1 MGYAGQPM
9 KVVKANRAL
18 LSKRNTF
25 KKVRKMFIDG
35 ADGKTKVHFNEVSA
49 EKLARIK
56 KGIRQ
61 RAKKDAWKK
70 AGLFALCIAVVIYC
84 LYVVFY
90 LWWF

>member
-25 KKVRKMFIDG
+25 KTVKKMFIDG
-35 ADGKTKVHFNEVSA
+35 AVGKTELQFKQVSA

-56 KGIRQ
+56 KEIRQ
-61 RAKKDAWKK
+61 KAKTAAWKQ
-70 AGLFALCIAVVIYC
+70 AGLFALCIALVTYG
-84 LYVVFY
+84 LYWLLY
-90 LWWF
+90 L